1 MKHKLELSLPGQIS
15 IISDMQIITT
25 LMAESEELKNILMKV
40 NEESEKLA

>member
-1 MKHKLELSLPGQIS
+1 MKHKLELSLPGEIS
-15 IISDMQIITT
+15 IISDMQIIP